1 MVVRGL
7 VLSLVVAVA
16 FSVSDSRADDAA
28 WNGKLDAHANKAASD
43 VIALGVPMYNSGNR
57 EGCLRLYQG
66 ALTAVRT
73 SLAHR
78 PELVETIDAK
88 LAAANANGSTA
99 DKAFGLRAALDE
111 VLKQCQAPTKAPL
124 WERLGGQPAV
134 EAVVHDF
141 VSLAATDP
149 QVNFFRDGA
158 VKLDADGVRKLEMH
172 LVGLV
177 SATTGG
183 PLPYEGRDMKSAHAG
198 MKITDAEFDAL
209 AADLVATLKKYKVP
223 PTETDELIAIVVST
237 RGDIVEAKQKPLWDR
252 LGGEAGVRA
261 VTQEFLRTA
270 SMDKKANIDRNGN
283 YPLTPERV
291 KRVEQMVVEFVSSVT
306 GGPLKYT
313 GRDMKNAHQG
323 MGITQAEFEAAA
335 GHLIAALQKSKVP
348 QAEIDELVG
357 LVGGTAKDI
366 IEVTPQQASAR

>member
-1 MVVRGL
+1 MFVRGL
-7 VLSLVVAVA
+7 VFSFVAAVVLSA
-16 FSVSDSRADDAA
+16 SVSRADDAA
-28 WNGKLDAHANKAASD
+28 WNGQLDAHARQAAAD
-43 VIALGVPMYNSGNR
+43 VITLGVPMYNAGNR

-66 ALTAVRT
+66 ALTAVRA
-73 SLAHR
+73 SVAHR

-88 LAAANANGSTA
+88 LAALSSPGATA
-99 DKAFGLRAALDE
+99 DKAFALRSALDA
-111 VLKQCQAPTKAPL
+111 VVKQCAP
-124 WERLGGQPAV
+124 
-134 EAVVHDF
+134 
-141 VSLAATDP
+141 SAAT
-149 QVNFFRDGA
+149 A
-158 VKLDADGVRKLEMH
+158 A
-172 LVGLV
+172 
-177 SATTGG
+177 
-183 PLPYEGRDMKSAHAG
+183 AG
-198 MKITDAEFDAL
+198 
-209 AADLVATLKKYKVP
+209 
-223 PTETDELIAIVVST
+223 
-237 RGDIVEAKQKPLWDR
+237 KPLWDR

-335 GHLIAALQKSKVP
+335 GHLIAALKKYDVP

-366 IEVTPQQASAR
+366 VELAPNK